1 VPVVEEAEVAL
12 RAWCDHVVHVHL
24 YSRDEELSQT
34 CARFLGQRFADR
46 DVDATA
52 EPGYVEVRSSLEAP
66 VTAADVAQ
74 ALVVAQV
81 RASSVFDR
89 PEWSVAEL

>member
-1 VPVVEEAEVAL
+1 MAL

-34 CARFLGQRFADR
+34 CARFVEHRFADR

-52 EPGYVEVRSSLEAP
+52 EAGYVEVRSSLESP

-74 ALVVAQV
+74 ALIGAQV
-81 RASSVFDR
+81 RASSIFER

>member
-1 VPVVEEAEVAL
+1 MAL

-34 CARFLGQRFADR
+34 CARFVEQRFADR

-52 EPGYVEVRSSLEAP
+52 EAGYVEVRSSLDSP

-74 ALVVAQV
+74 ALIGAQV
-81 RASSVFDR
+81 RASSIFDR

>member
-1 VPVVEEAEVAL
+1 MAL

-24 YSRDEELSQT
+24 YSRDEELSET
-34 CARFLGQRFADR
+34 CARFVQQRFTDR
-46 DVDATA
+46 EVDATA
-52 EPGYVEVRSSLEAP
+52 EAGYVEIRSSLESA

-74 ALVVAQV
+74 ALVDAQV
-81 RASSVFDR
+81 RASSIFDR

>member
-1 VPVVEEAEVAL
+1 VAL

-34 CARFLGQRFADR
+34 CARFVEQRFADR

-52 EPGYVEVRSSLEAP
+52 EAGYVEVRSSLDSP
-66 VTAADVAQ
+66 VTAADVTQ
-74 ALVVAQV
+74 ALIGAQV
-81 RASSVFDR
+81 RASSIFDR

>member
-1 VPVVEEAEVAL
+1 MAL

-24 YSRDEELSQT
+24 FSRDEELSQT
-34 CARFLGQRFADR
+34 CARFVEQRFADR

-52 EPGYVEVRSSLEAP
+52 EAGYVEIRSSLESP

-74 ALVVAQV
+74 ALIGAQV
-81 RASSVFDR
+81 RASSIFDR

>member
-1 VPVVEEAEVAL
+1 VAL

-24 YSRDEELSQT
+24 YSRDEELSET
-34 CARFLGQRFADR
+34 CARFVQQRFADR
-46 DVDATA
+46 EVDATA
-52 EPGYVEVRSSLEAP
+52 EAGYVEVRSSLENP

-74 ALVVAQV
+74 ALVSAQV
-81 RASSVFDR
+81 RASAVFER

>member
-1 VPVVEEAEVAL
+1 VAL

-24 YSRDEELSQT
+24 FSRDEELSQT
-34 CARFLGQRFADR
+34 CARFVEQRFADR

-52 EPGYVEVRSSLEAP
+52 EAGYVEIRSSLESP

-74 ALVVAQV
+74 ALIGAQV
-81 RASSVFDR
+81 RASSIFDR

>member
-1 VPVVEEAEVAL
+1 VAL

-34 CARFLGQRFADR
+34 CARFVEQRFADR

-52 EPGYVEVRSSLEAP
+52 EAGYVEVRSSLESP
-66 VTAADVAQ
+66 VTATDVAQ
-74 ALVVAQV
+74 ALIGAQV